1 VRATRAPRSGRIPES
16 ELVLGPGGGVYHLA
30 LRPEQL
36 AHDVILVGD
45 PGRVE
50 RVSARFDRVEHRASN
65 REFVSHTGTLG
76 GQRFSAVSTGIGADN
91 VDIVVNELDALVNV
105 DLERREVRD
114 EHQRLRLVRLGTSGC
129 LQSDIPLDAPV
140 VSRYALGLDGLL
152 GFYAAEPDPDE
163 AELVAAFREHAGWR
177 PGWNPPYAVRA
188 GASLFEALGAG
199 LASGV
204 TLTANGFYGPQ
215 GRELRLPVADPDLNR
230 RFRSFRHGDLRLT
243 NFEMEC
249 SALYGLA
256 ALLGHEACTAC
267 VVVADRE
274 GGRLSADPHAA
285 VERLLDLALER
296 LVALPGGPL
305 APGPGAV

>member
-1 VRATRAPRSGRIPES
+1 VRAIRAPRSGRIPES

-30 LRPEQL
+30 LHPEQL
-36 AHDVILVGD
+36 ARDVILVGD

-76 GQRFSAVSTGIGADN
+76 ARRLSVVSTGIGTDN

-105 DLERREVRD
+105 DLERREVRARPA
-114 EHQRLRLVRLGTSGC
+114 RLRLVRLGTSGC
-129 LQSDIPLDAPV
+129 LQEDIPLDSPV
-140 VSRYALGLDGLL
+140 ASRYALGLDGLL

-163 AELVAAFREHAGWR
+163 AELVAAFRAHAGWR
-177 PGWNPPYAVRA
+177 SEWNPPYAVHGSDR
-188 GASLFEALGAG
+188 LLEVLGAG
-199 LASGV
+199 LESGV

-215 GRELRLPVADPDLNR
+215 GRELRLPLRDPGLNQ
-230 RFRSFRHGDLRLT
+230 RFRSFRHGELRLT

-256 ALLGHEACTAC
+256 ALLGHEACTLC
-267 VVVADRE
+267 VVIADRE

-285 VERLLDLALER
+285 VEALLDLALER
-296 LVALPGGPL
+296 MLSLPGE
-305 APGPGAV
+305 